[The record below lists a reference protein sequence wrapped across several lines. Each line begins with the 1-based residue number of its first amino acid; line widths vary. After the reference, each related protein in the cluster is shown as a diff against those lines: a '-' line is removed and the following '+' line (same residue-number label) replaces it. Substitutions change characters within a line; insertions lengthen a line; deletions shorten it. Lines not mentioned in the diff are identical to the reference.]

1 MFKQI
6 LSAAILA
13 VAIAPATLLTAFPTL
28 AQSTAAQGSAAQGT
42 APATGNGRT
51 PAPAPTTAPAR
62 LAPTLNSDQ
71 LNGCQSWASRA
82 LENVP
87 RTSIEV
93 APGTALLEGVNNVQW
108 RVRSGTDHGF
118 CLVRRDGTVVEAVRY
133 ANGTPLHY
141 FPNGNDIGT
150 PVE

>member
-1 MFKQI
+1 MSKQI

-13 VAIAPATLLTAFPTL
+13 VAIAPATLLAAFPTL
-28 AQSTAAQGSAAQGT
+28 AQGTAAQGT
-42 APATGNGRT
+42 APAAGNGRT
-51 PAPAPTTAPAR
+51 PTPAPTTAPAR
-62 LAPTLNSDQ
+62 PAPTLNSEQ

-93 APGTALLEGVNNVQW
+93 APGTASLEGVNNVQW

-133 ANGTPLHY
+133 TNGTPLHY

>member
-1 MFKQI
+1 MSKPV

-13 VAIAPATLLTAFPTL
+13 VAIAPATLLAAFPSL
-28 AQSTAAQGSAAQGT
+28 AQSTVAQGTAAQGT
-42 APATGNGRT
+42 APAAGNGRT
-51 PAPAPTTAPAR
+51 PAPAPTAR
-62 LAPTLNSDQ
+62 PAPTLNSDQ
-71 LNGCQSWASRA
+71 LLGCQSWVSRA

-93 APGTALLEGVNNVQW
+93 APGTASLEGVNNVQW
-108 RVRSGTDHGF
+108 RVRGGTEHGF
-118 CLVRRDGTVVEAVRY
+118 CLVRRNGTVIEAVRY
-133 ANGTPLHY
+133 ENGTPLHY